1 MVVVFHRWPTAQT
14 VAGALVGSNET
25 VDARRHIEIGPG
37 ETALGV
43 RGELEANLVPAV
55 HVNVGVMVG
64 HLGGVGDTID
74 KRDRLREVLK
84 GKLPHNRP
92 PVAPPLTGGKAIV
105 DLRIGEE
112 CHGPKDTRR
121 AGTSL
126 EKIGA
131 ANLQGTF
138 SGDTGSGGA
147 GHGDGSD
154 NRRDGQSG
162 ACGETEP

>member
-25 VDARRHIEIGPG
+25 VDARCHIEIGPG

-64 HLGGVGDTID
+64 HLGGVGDTVD
-74 KRDRLREVLK
+74 ERDRLREVLK
-84 GKLPHNRP
+84 GKLPHDRL
-92 PVAPPLTGGKAIV
+92 VITVPLTGGEAVV

-112 CHGPKDTRR
+112 CHGRKDTRR

-131 ANLQGTF
+131 AYLQGTF
-138 SGDTGSGGA
+138 SGDTRAGGA

-154 NRRDGQSG
+154 NRRGGQGG
-162 ACGETEP
+162 ACGET